1 MFVVCAGSF
10 VLTVTT
16 SSSNQ
21 QKFFQT
27 YMSWGGSKTGQM
39 KLTNNYTPKE
49 VLKGEFLSSDT
60 AFSINEVYSTEEM
73 TMCPELGLKGYVDA
87 TVEAQTK
94 LKSSGI
100 LTTSLMPIELKTGHK
115 QTLQSNHS
123 AQLAV
128 YTMLLRSRHGTSS
141 GITKNGVADGAAS
154 SGMLLYLNDKSFNAI
169 HIKPTLCDAKQ
180 LIGQRNDVACD
191 TLRASRPRG
200 ITIEYNED
208 ARANNS
214 SLK

>member
-1 MFVVCAGSF
+1 
-10 VLTVTT
+10 
-16 SSSNQ
+16 
-21 QKFFQT
+21 
-27 YMSWGGSKTGQM
+27 M
-39 KLTNNYTPKE
+39 KLRNNSTPKE

-60 AFSINEVYSTEEM
+60 AFSINEVYSTEEF

-100 LTTSLMPIELKTGHK
+100 LTTSLMPVELKTGHS
-115 QTLQSNHS
+115 QTLKSNHS

-141 GITKNGVADGAAS
+141 GISTKNGVADGAAS

-169 HIKPTLCDAKQ
+169 HIKPTLCDAKH
-180 LIGQRNDVACD
+180 LLGQRNEVACD
-191 TLRASRPRG
+191 SLRASRPQG
-200 ITIEYNED
+200 IAIEYND
-208 ARANNS
+208 DGRANNP
-214 SLK
+214 K